1 MIVHHAPVKVYSLRV
16 ESSADFSNKNVSI
29 HNCEPKSSDG
39 KFWILPSIRQNS
51 HILPFSRL
59 YYGSIRFSHSCN
71 SMVIML
77 RRKIKRYLESIHES
91 LFTNHLDRI
100 HDPENKGTSWPCLDD
115 TPESSII
122 YGEPVC
128 GNGLLE
134 KGEDCDCGTTDPDQ
148 CNSKC
153 CNAATCKFKDG
164 ANCDANDGPCCED
177 CHLKKLGSVCRE
189 SQSECD
195 LPEYC
200 DGVYA
205 RCKNNVYKRN
215 GEPCS
220 GSGRCMSG
228 QCLTRDSHCKY
239 IYGDASYHSSECME
253 EFNFD
258 TGRGSGQYSGN
269 CGQMKTWISRCSTKE
284 DSFCGKTQCIDGDSR
299 SVLQEF
305 QHVAIGKHSSTNHEC
320 KFMDWRE
327 ELKKLSRDSDYN
339 FDQMPI
345 GTPCGDESVC
355 DADPSGIR
363 RLCRP
368 LMDLW
373 IDSKWGTCPNNCTGR
388 GWCNSNGNCHCFDGY
403 GGEECNRPGNGGSSD
418 SGHASASKM
427 DEGTKMFILIFSCL
441 FGLLIAGALVA
452 KFKFKKNL
460 TDIFLYQ

>member
-1 MIVHHAPVKVYSLRV
+1 MAASASATHATRWSSCSEDRLKGISSIYDSLMM
-16 ESSADFSNKNVSI
+16 
-29 HNCEPKSSDG
+29 
-39 KFWILPSIRQNS
+39 S
-51 HILPFSRL
+51 H
-59 YYGSIRFSHSCN
+59 
-71 SMVIML
+71 
-77 RRKIKRYLESIHES
+77 LE
-91 LFTNHLDRI
+91 RI

-177 CHLKKLGSVCRE
+177 CHLKSAGSICRD

-200 DGVYA
+200 DGWNA
-205 RCKNNVYKRN
+205 RCRNNVYKRN

-239 IYGDASYHSSECME
+239 IYGETSYHSSECME

-258 TGRGSGQYSGN
+258 NGRSSGQYYGN
-269 CGQMKTWISRCSTKE
+269 CGQMKTWHSRCKTKE

-305 QHVAIGKHSSTNHEC
+305 QHVAIGKHSSTNQQC
-320 KFMDWRE
+320 KYMDWRE
-327 ELKKLSRDSDYN
+327 EVKKSSRDSDYN

-355 DADPSGIR
+355 DADSSGIR

-403 GGEECNRPGNGGSSD
+403 GGLECNKHGAGGSID

-441 FGLLIAGALVA
+441 FGILIAGALVA
-452 KFKFKKNL
+452 KFKFKKKL